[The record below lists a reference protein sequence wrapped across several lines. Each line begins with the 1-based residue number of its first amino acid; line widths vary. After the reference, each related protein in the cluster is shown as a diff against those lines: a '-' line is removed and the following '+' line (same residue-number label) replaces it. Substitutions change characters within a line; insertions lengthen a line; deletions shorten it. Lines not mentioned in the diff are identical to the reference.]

1 MCGCPVGLIPVNV
14 ICFNSLPPSFMDLIL
29 FYLGLTQN
37 YEIPPIITQEVQL
50 GNRTYQGSAVRR
62 PHLPG
67 GCASPIILT
76 RLGLCI
82 QPNL

>member
-37 YEIPPIITQEVQL
+37 YEIPSIITQEVRL
-50 GNRTYQGSAVRR
+50 GNRTYQGGAQV
-62 PHLPG
+62 L
-67 GCASPIILT
+67 L
-76 RLGLCI
+76 L
-82 QPNL
+82 

>member
-37 YEIPPIITQEVQL
+37 YEIPPIITQEVRL
-50 GNRTYQGSAVRR
+50 GNRTYQGSAVRKPHLPR
-62 PHLPG
+62 SAVRKPHLPG
-67 GCASPIILT
+67 ECG
-76 RLGLCI
+76 
-82 QPNL
+82 